1 MLSAMAHFSC
11 SILLL
16 FICNRL
22 LGLAL
27 PNKRD
32 CEINIFT
39 EKYKMKKGYESVTYG
54 LVILLIQN
62 KLSQGFNEPCW
73 YLSYFYQGFVVY
85 RTFGW
90 LENFVPASLKPF
102 PYVNLWSS
110 SNIVLWVNI
119 GRELG
124 LNTNPMIF
132 TALTALYLYIQ
143 FMK

>member
-1 MLSAMAHFSC
+1 MAHFSC
-11 SILLL
+11 SILVL

-62 KLSQGFNEPCW
+62 KLS
-73 YLSYFYQGFVVY
+73 
-85 RTFGW
+85 
-90 LENFVPASLKPF
+90 
-102 PYVNLWSS
+102 
-110 SNIVLWVNI
+110 
-119 GRELG
+119 
-124 LNTNPMIF
+124 
-132 TALTALYLYIQ
+132 
-143 FMK
+143 